1 MTPELQAIS
10 ERLEEV
16 EKQIAHL
23 AALLTEQSDTSRTVV
38 ARRFVVVDE
47 KEQRRATL
55 ESTRA
60 GPYLGLF
67 DANQNLRAG
76 LGVTAAT
83 APRQEGSWLQLFGEK
98 GRVAAEVREYQDGPR
113 IALFDTNGDTRIS
126 FNLSENGSFAYLFGP
141 SGKEHLR
148 LELFSSG
155 QVSMVMQ
162 DASGKPRVLLAAEAT
177 MGPTLAFMTND
188 AVFWSAP

>member
-16 EKQIAHL
+16 EKQVAHL
-23 AALLTEQSDTSRTVV
+23 AALLTEQSDTSRTVA

-67 DANQNLRAG
+67 DSHENLRAG

-83 APRQEGSWLQLFGEK
+83 ALGHEGPWLQLFGEK
-98 GRVAAEVREYQDGPR
+98 GRVVAEVREYQDGPR
-113 IALFDTNGDTRIS
+113 VALFDANGNTRINL
-126 FNLSENGSFAYLFGP
+126 NLSENGSFAYFFGP
-141 SGKEHLR
+141 SGKQHLR

-162 DASGKPRVLLAAEAT
+162 DTSGEPRVLLSAEAT
-177 MGPTLAFMTND
+177 TGPILAFMTDNNV
-188 AVFWSAP
+188 AWSAP

>member
-10 ERLEEV
+10 QRLEEV

-23 AALLTEQSDTSRTVV
+23 AALLTEQSDSSRTVV

-47 KEQRRATL
+47 KEQRRAIL

-67 DANQNLRAG
+67 DTNENLRAG
-76 LGVTAAT
+76 LGVTGAT
-83 APRQEGSWLQLFGEK
+83 VPRHEEPWLQLYGEN
-98 GRVAAEVREYQDGPR
+98 GRVVAEVREYQDGPR
-113 IALFDTNGDTRIS
+113 VALFDANGNTRIS
-126 FNLSENGSFAYLFGP
+126 LNLSENGSFAYLFSP
-141 SGKEHLR
+141 SGKQHLR

-155 QVSMVMQ
+155 QVSMVLQ
-162 DASGKPRVLLAAEAT
+162 DASGEPRVLLAADAT
-177 MGPTLAFMTND
+177 MGPTLAFMTDNS
-188 AVFWSAP
+188 VFWSAP

>member
-23 AALLTEQSDTSRTVV
+23 AALLTEQSDTGRTVV

-67 DANQNLRAG
+67 DGNQNLRAG

-98 GRVAAEVREYQDGPR
+98 GRVVAEVREYQDGPR

-126 FNLSENGSFAYLFGP
+126 FNLSESGSFAYLFGP